1 MENRTSAECETSN
14 RSSSSSSSSY
24 TRTHQIINKIFRLY
38 FIFFCFSAKMYEKVW
53 SAHIQYRAHT
63 WLADIY
69 IYIYIRGQ
77 CRSEKESSDKMVMNE
92 CEGNSNSRIDMAI
105 LFSFC
110 LCFRFSC
117 FPVFRFYLAHSST
130 WYVIKPC
137 LLSLIDFF
145 PFFLLIFTNK
155 SVEQTQNS
163 FIMVGKWNGMRK
175 RGETMR
181 NRERKRKEMRMCV
194 RLMGAIEF
202 QNKGTISGNASKLK
216 CRKENEKRNEI
227 YKAPTRII

>member
-1 MENRTSAECETSN
+1 MTCR
-14 RSSSSSSSSY
+14 
-24 TRTHQIINKIFRLY
+24 
-38 FIFFCFSAKMYEKVW
+38 
-53 SAHIQYRAHT
+53 
-63 WLADIY
+63 Y
-69 IYIYIRGQ
+69 IYTYI
-77 CRSEKESSDKMVMNE
+77 SVASAVAKES
-92 CEGNSNSRIDMAI
+92 RAI
-105 LFSFC
+105 RWLWTSVKGIATAVLIWHFFSFC